1 MIQNVLFACD
11 FSSSSN
17 RAMGYA
23 LDLAQRC
30 DATLHFLH
38 IHEVSLGPFVKGD
51 PAPQIDDPQLPR
63 RFEERCREELAT
75 CSSTPDDDHLRF
87 LARRSSAAAPVIVEA
102 AKKRDIDLIVM
113 GTHGRRG
120 VQRAVF
126 GSTAEEV
133 LRTAPC
139 PVLTARGTDDEPA
152 SPQDADSIQRLVVP
166 IDFSDASRAALRYAA
181 RLASAYSAP
190 MTLVHAVQLP
200 RLPAAYGIDVA
211 ETNLEEVQARSRS
224 TLEEW
229 GGEVDVAADKLSTV
243 VTTGDPASTILETA
257 STPEA
262 LLVMATQGLSGLK
275 RAVLGSVAESVLRRA
290 VGPVLA
296 GRSFPE

>member
-1 MIQNVLFACD
+1 
-11 FSSSSN
+11 
-17 RAMGYA
+17 
-23 LDLAQRC
+23 
-30 DATLHFLH
+30 
-38 IHEVSLGPFVKGD
+38 
-51 PAPQIDDPQLPR
+51 
-63 RFEERCREELAT
+63 
-75 CSSTPDDDHLRF
+75 
-87 LARRSSAAAPVIVEA
+87 
-102 AKKRDIDLIVM
+102 
-113 GTHGRRG
+113 
-120 VQRAVF
+120 
-126 GSTAEEV
+126 
-133 LRTAPC
+133 
-139 PVLTARGTDDEPA
+139 
-152 SPQDADSIQRLVVP
+152 
-166 IDFSDASRAALRYAA
+166 
-181 RLASAYSAP
+181 